1 MKIGAI
7 NKNYIQNNL
16 KPSFKQASK
25 TSGLNNFEFSN
36 TSSVAIK
43 SNSLANISFTAKS
56 ITQAD
61 VIKKEAQVRLQAIGA
76 HSKLQNIYYVLSPQ
90 WLKEAQ
96 DLYSLA
102 QNDLTDLIFGYDENK
117 EVTQTGFIRYDSF
130 KRPLYKAEA
139 ELANNTITKIYGYN
153 IDGEI
158 DTVIEINTSKN
169 TIASYQ
175 KGYNKDG
182 SYKFKM
188 DYFTYED
195 GTIVPDI
202 YRAGHK
208 LDEQN
213 FSNYSKVMLFNG
225 CQMMYRE
232 GVKKCTYSTDP
243 NGQIIDLEID
253 FDDINNF
260 SYQKGYSAT
269 DGRKP
274 TKSGERV
281 FITDSSLTYWN
292 KGLETYPDGIQVQ
305 SPRIKFKNGKMV
317 EYDMGHKLYPSGNYL
332 IKHNY
337 IKDTNGISD
346 EMLRVLGYLKG

>member
-1 MKIGAI
+1 MKISAI
-7 NKNYIQNNL
+7 NQNYIQNNL
-16 KPSFKQASK
+16 KSTFKQANK
-25 TSGLNNFEFSN
+25 TGGSNNFEFSN
-36 TSSVAIK
+36 ISSNAIK
-43 SNSLANISFTAKS
+43 SNSLANISFTSKK

-61 VIKKEAQVRLQAIGA
+61 VIKKEAQVRLKAIGA
-76 HSKLQNIYYVLSPQ
+76 HSELQNVYYVLAPQ

-96 DLYSLA
+96 DLHTLA
-102 QNDLTDLIFGYDENK
+102 QKELSDLISGNSNNK
-117 EVTQTGFIRYDSF
+117 EATQTGFIRYDSF
-130 KRPLYKAEA
+130 NIPIYSAEVTDNA
-139 ELANNTITKIYGYN
+139 ITKIYSYN
-153 IDGEI
+153 IEGEI
-158 DTVIEINTSKN
+158 DKVIEINADKH

-175 KGYNKDG
+175 KGYSEDG
-182 SYKFKM
+182 SYEFKM

-195 GTIVPDI
+195 GTIVPDV

-232 GVKKCTYSTDP
+232 GVKKCTYSMDP

-274 TKSGERV
+274 TKSGEHV

-305 SPRIKFKNGKMV
+305 SPRIKFRNGKMV
-317 EYDMGHKLYPSGNYL
+317 EYDMGHKLDPSGNYL